1 MSLILNGIKKSF
13 DKKIIFDNF
22 SYEFEDKR
30 IYAIVGDSG
39 IGKTTLLRM
48 IAGLDSR
55 YKGKIEGGGAK
66 NVSYAFQEYRLFE
79 NLTALENLTVTLGK
93 KNSDEIIKSSKEM
106 LSFLGFSEEDM
117 TLYPTELSG
126 GMKQRVSLA
135 RAFLKKSSIVLLDEP
150 TKELDDKLREKI
162 HEIIKKMGRERLV
175 IIVSHLSDDVKKLG
189 ATVISLN

>member
-1 MSLILNGIKKSF
+1 MNLIIKDVKKNF

-22 SYEFEDKR
+22 SFEFNDKG
-30 IYAIVGDSG
+30 IYAIVGNSG

-48 IAGLDSR
+48 IAGLDNR

-79 NLTALENLTVTLGK
+79 NLTALENVTVALGNK
-93 KNSDEIIKSSKEM
+93 CTDEILTSAKEM
-106 LSFLGFSEEDM
+106 LSYLGFSDDDM
-117 TLYPTELSG
+117 SLYPAELSG

-135 RAFLKKSSIVLLDEP
+135 RAFLKRSNIVLLDEP
-150 TKELDDKLREKI
+150 TKELDGKLREKI
-162 HEIIKKMGRERLV
+162 YKLIEEASRDRLV
-175 IIVSHLSDDVKKLG
+175 IIVSHLDDDVKKLG